1 MLVRSFVSL
10 CMWAIN
16 NLTSCFVCSV
26 GAISMLSSQATAR
39 NGNALGGAG
48 VLLGLAATAGPRLA
62 TASGGLLTQA
72 AVALGAGGSIGLIIA
87 ARCAIT
93 DLPQLVAAFH
103 SLVGLAATITSIA
116 AYMSHPAATGAAH
129 LGAAWFGV
137 LIGAGKSLFFFF
149 LMGN

>member
-1 MLVRSFVSL
+1 
-10 CMWAIN
+10 
-16 NLTSCFVCSV
+16 
-26 GAISMLSSQATAR
+26 MLSSQATAR
-39 NGNALGGAG
+39 TGNALGGAG

-137 LIGAGKSLFFFF
+137 LIGAGKSLFLF
-149 LMGN
+149 LMG